1 MNKYSYCATM
11 LAAILSTTT
20 MANASSLAISVAND
34 DAGIFQPSLNALY
47 GRQAADRG
55 DYTVGLF
62 LGYSHDLTD
71 ASQLSFHIAQDIY
84 SPSGANKR
92 KPEAV
97 KGDRAFSAFLH
108 TGLEWNSLAT
118 NWLRYR
124 FGTDIG
130 VIGPDAGGQEVQN
143 RAHRI
148 IGAEKYPAWQDQIEN
163 RYGYTAKGMVSLTPS
178 IDILGVNVGLYPEIS
193 AVGGNLFQYLGY
205 GATVALGNDKTF
217 NSDNGFGLLSRR
229 GLMHSQKEGLIYK
242 IFAGVERREVDKNYT
257 LQGKTLQTKMETV
270 DINKT
275 VDEYRVGATIGYS
288 PVAFSLSLN
297 KVTSEF
303 RTGDDYSYINGD
315 ITFFF

>member
-1 MNKYSYCATM
+1 
-11 LAAILSTTT
+11 
-20 MANASSLAISVAND
+20 
-34 DAGIFQPSLNALY
+34 
-47 GRQAADRG
+47 
-55 DYTVGLF
+55 
-62 LGYSHDLTD
+62 
-71 ASQLSFHIAQDIY
+71 
-84 SPSGANKR
+84 ANKR

-124 FGTDIG
+124 LGTDIG

-163 RYGYTAKGMVSLTPS
+163 RYGYTAKGMVSLTPA
-178 IDILGVNVGLYPEIS
+178 IDILGVNVGFYPEVS

-229 GLMHSQKEGLIYK
+229 GLIHTQKEGLIYK
-242 IFAGVERREVDKNYT
+242 VFAGVERREVDKNYT

>member
-1 MNKYSYCATM
+1 MI
-11 LAAILSTTT
+11 AAILSTTT

-47 GRQAADRG
+47 GHPAADRG
-55 DYTVGLF
+55 DYTAGLF

-124 FGTDIG
+124 LGTDIG

-148 IGAEKYPAWQDQIEN
+148 IGAENTLPGRIKLKTVMVTRQKEWCPLRQLLIFWASMWASIQKYLLSAAISSSIW
-163 RYGYTAKGMVSLTPS
+163 GTAQPLRWEMIRPS
-178 IDILGVNVGLYPEIS
+178 TLIMG
-193 AVGGNLFQYLGY
+193 LGY
-205 GATVALGNDKTF
+205 CPA
-217 NSDNGFGLLSRR
+217 
-229 GLMHSQKEGLIYK
+229 EGLIHTQK
-242 IFAGVERREVDKNYT
+242 RD
-257 LQGKTLQTKMETV
+257 
-270 DINKT
+270 
-275 VDEYRVGATIGYS
+275 
-288 PVAFSLSLN
+288 
-297 KVTSEF
+297 
-303 RTGDDYSYINGD
+303 
-315 ITFFF
+315 

>member
-11 LAAILSTTT
+11 IAAILSTTT

-47 GRQAADRG
+47 GHKAADRG
-55 DYTVGLF
+55 DYTAGLF

-124 FGTDIG
+124 LGIDIG

-163 RYGYTAKGMVSLTPS
+163 RYGYTAKGMVSLTPA
-178 IDILGVNVGLYPEIS
+178 IDILGVNVGFYPEVS

-229 GLMHSQKEGLIYK
+229 GLIHTQKEGLIYK
-242 IFAGVERREVDKNYT
+242 VFAGVERREVDKNYT

>member
-11 LAAILSTTT
+11 IAAILSTTT

-47 GRQAADRG
+47 GHKAADRG
-55 DYTVGLF
+55 DYTAGLF

-124 FGTDIG
+124 LGTDIG

-163 RYGYTAKGMVSLTPS
+163 RYGYTAK
-178 IDILGVNVGLYPEIS
+178 
-193 AVGGNLFQYLGY
+193 
-205 GATVALGNDKTF
+205 
-217 NSDNGFGLLSRR
+217 
-229 GLMHSQKEGLIYK
+229 
-242 IFAGVERREVDKNYT
+242 
-257 LQGKTLQTKMETV
+257 
-270 DINKT
+270 
-275 VDEYRVGATIGYS
+275 
-288 PVAFSLSLN
+288 
-297 KVTSEF
+297 
-303 RTGDDYSYINGD
+303 
-315 ITFFF
+315 

>member
-11 LAAILSTTT
+11 IAAILSTTT

-47 GRQAADRG
+47 GHKAADRG
-55 DYTVGLF
+55 DYTAGLF

-92 KPEAV
+92 KSEAV

-124 FGTDIG
+124 LGTDIG

-148 IGAEKYPAWQDQIEN
+148 IGAEKYPAGRIKLK
-163 RYGYTAKGMVSLTPS
+163 TVMVT
-178 IDILGVNVGLYPEIS
+178 
-193 AVGGNLFQYLGY
+193 
-205 GATVALGNDKTF
+205 
-217 NSDNGFGLLSRR
+217 R
-229 GLMHSQKEGLIYK
+229 QKEWCPLRQLLI
-242 IFAGVERREVDKNYT
+242 F
-257 LQGKTLQTKMETV
+257 
-270 DINKT
+270 
-275 VDEYRVGATIGYS
+275 
-288 PVAFSLSLN
+288 
-297 KVTSEF
+297 
-303 RTGDDYSYINGD
+303 
-315 ITFFF
+315 

>member
-1 MNKYSYCATM
+1 MNKYSYCATA
-11 LAAILSTTT
+11 LAAILSTIT

-34 DAGIFQPSLNALY
+34 DAGIFQPSLNSLY
-47 GRQAADRG
+47 GRKAADRG
-55 DYTVGLF
+55 DYTAGLF

-124 FGTDIG
+124 VGTDIG

-148 IGAEKYPAWQDQIEN
+148 IGAEKYPA
-163 RYGYTAKGMVSLTPS
+163 
-178 IDILGVNVGLYPEIS
+178 
-193 AVGGNLFQYLGY
+193 
-205 GATVALGNDKTF
+205 
-217 NSDNGFGLLSRR
+217 
-229 GLMHSQKEGLIYK
+229 
-242 IFAGVERREVDKNYT
+242 
-257 LQGKTLQTKMETV
+257 
-270 DINKT
+270 
-275 VDEYRVGATIGYS
+275 
-288 PVAFSLSLN
+288 
-297 KVTSEF
+297 
-303 RTGDDYSYINGD
+303 
-315 ITFFF
+315 

>member
-11 LAAILSTTT
+11 IAAILSTTT

-47 GRQAADRG
+47 GHPAADRG
-55 DYTVGLF
+55 DYTAGLF

-124 FGTDIG
+124 LGTDIG

-163 RYGYTAKGMVSLTPS
+163 RYGYTAKGMVSLTPA
-178 IDILGVNVGLYPEIS
+178 IDILGVNVGFYPEVS

-229 GLMHSQKEGLIYK
+229 GLIHTQKEGLIYK
-242 IFAGVERREVDKNYT
+242 VFAGVERREVDK
-257 LQGKTLQTKMETV
+257 
-270 DINKT
+270 
-275 VDEYRVGATIGYS
+275 
-288 PVAFSLSLN
+288 
-297 KVTSEF
+297 
-303 RTGDDYSYINGD
+303 
-315 ITFFF
+315 